1 MNYARR
7 RNAAKPATIATPTG
21 LTAAA
26 APVYGR
32 RVAVVALGVP
42 ITPVDPIVPGLVT
55 PGMVVVGIG
64 GSV

>member
-1 MNYARR
+1 M
-7 RNAAKPATIATPTG
+7 TATPAG

-32 RVAVVALGVP
+32 RVAVVGMAVP
-42 ITPVDPIVPGLVT
+42 MTPVDPIV